1 MAQAPPAVEVAR
13 QTAQLLPKDDS
24 GASSVYW
31 WDRSA
36 AHLEAAVLGHLMA
49 RPDAEAGAIID
60 QLSEEAFSHS
70 HLRKIFHAIRTLWAD
85 GLPFGPVEITDRM
98 RAEGTLTDDD
108 PLYLLQIGT
117 SVFAPSLVAPLVAKL
132 RTQALRQLI
141 RDLAM
146 ALHDAT
152 EAERRDLDGL
162 GALLRTVAEDLDA
175 DRADRGLHDLAVFT
189 RHAHA
194 PHR

>member
-1 MAQAPPAVEVAR
+1 
-13 QTAQLLPKDDS
+13 
-24 GASSVYW
+24 
-31 WDRSA
+31 
-36 AHLEAAVLGHLMA
+36 MA
-49 RPDAEAGAIID
+49 RPDAEARAIID
-60 QLSEEAFSHS
+60 QLSEEAFSHP
-70 HLRKIFHAIRTLWAD
+70 HLRNIFHAMRTLHAD

-117 SVFAPSLVAPLVAKL
+117 SIFAPSLVAPLVEKL
-132 RTQALRQLI
+132 RTTALRQLL

-152 EAERRDLDGL
+152 EAERLDLDGL
-162 GALLRTVAEDLDA
+162 GVLLRTVAEDLDA

-189 RHAHA
+189 RHTHA